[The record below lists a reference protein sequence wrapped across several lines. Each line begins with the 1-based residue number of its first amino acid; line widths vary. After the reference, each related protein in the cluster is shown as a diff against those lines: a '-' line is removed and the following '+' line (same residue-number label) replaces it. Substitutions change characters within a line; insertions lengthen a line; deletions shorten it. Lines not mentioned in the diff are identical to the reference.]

1 MNLFFNNEDR
11 IRIKGRVFFRGQ
23 RVIYNYG
30 GDVKIHAIIDPTKSL
45 ICYYFDHYHFLPLR
59 EQVGTNFRI
68 YEARP
73 SELEIITP
81 YKEKTKGGSI
91 HMPRIIKWGFYLL
104 LLVAFWR
111 LLNPALDLLLK
122 FLQQL
127 LLKS

>member
-11 IRIKGRVFFRGQ
+11 IRIKGRIFYRGQ
-23 RVIYNYG
+23 RVVYNYC
-30 GDVKIHAIIDPTKSL
+30 DSKINAIIDPTKSL